1 MEVILAGP
9 AVKKILFMS
18 SEARINNEII
28 PHFYACLQETDT
40 DLTQAVP
47 TMLEI
52 LPGGTKQRF
61 FFLYLIHWLGNPE
74 KYNFGLYLLCLIP
87 K

>member
-1 MEVILAGP
+1 MDILAQAKNTGQPSWLNSVHSLQVASSLEMILAGP

-52 LPGGTKQRF
+52 LPGGT
-61 FFLYLIHWLGNPE
+61 
-74 KYNFGLYLLCLIP
+74 
-87 K
+87 